1 VLVSGW
7 ENRHRGY
14 DVGATRLGRAFVGRW
29 RVPLGQQLGVLVVDS
44 SLYTPRLMPRR
55 FCPAN
60 VQTTRGPTHCLI
72 LEARAS
78 VIRNTPYQSTSPCVS
93 SPRLANG
100 RAWYCTCHPSPTCI
114 LGEEKYST
122 ACCICILWIRIR
134 AAFSCRMA
142 WKITCGTDA
151 AVHCLHGQTHE

>member
-1 VLVSGW
+1 LMSGW
-7 ENRHRGY
+7 EKRHGGY
-14 DVGATRLGRAFVGRW
+14 DGWSHAAGARFRRSVARPVRVGR
-29 RVPLGQQLGVLVVDS
+29 RVLVVDS
-44 SLYTPRLMPRR
+44 SLNTRQLMPCR

-60 VQTTRGPTHCLI
+60 VQTARGPTHCLI

-78 VIRNTPYQSTSPCVS
+78 AIRNTPYQSSSPCVS

-100 RAWYCTCHPSPTCI
+100 RAWYCTCHPSPTCF

-142 WKITCGTDA
+142 WKITCGTDT